1 MESLVAR
8 RELTVD
14 GFSGVLVYY
23 LSDFTFFHII
33 SKFIVFS
40 VLKTRKHVN
49 WYNIHTAK
57 IGEPS
62 LGAAHRLGNWGYW
75 QFCTSRFHSFQLQ
88 SGDEPEYK
96 LLSKW
101 GGGWSRGLNMSL
113 LHLCEM
119 KAIRNKLDGCCT
131 MESAAVMMIALIVT
145 IATIIWCLPLHREQL
160 LWIHADEMVGY

>member
-62 LGAAHRLGNWGYW
+62 LGAAHRLGN
-75 QFCTSRFHSFQLQ
+75 
-88 SGDEPEYK
+88 
-96 LLSKW
+96 
-101 GGGWSRGLNMSL
+101 
-113 LHLCEM
+113 
-119 KAIRNKLDGCCT
+119 
-131 MESAAVMMIALIVT
+131 
-145 IATIIWCLPLHREQL
+145 
-160 LWIHADEMVGY
+160 